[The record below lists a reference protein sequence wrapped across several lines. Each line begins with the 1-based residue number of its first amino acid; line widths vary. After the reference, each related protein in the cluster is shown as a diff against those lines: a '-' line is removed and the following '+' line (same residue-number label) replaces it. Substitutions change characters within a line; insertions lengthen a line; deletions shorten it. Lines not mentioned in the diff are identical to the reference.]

1 MGRGSA
7 FLSCLNSKLF
17 LSRLCT
23 PSPQLT
29 SPNPH
34 TSAPHTPAGNLPL
47 PRQCG
52 SKGSVGSSL
61 LFPPLSLFFKSKGP
75 EYLSFASCIP
85 DTGSLR
91 APHPLE
97 ERCEQGATQA
107 IPCTPHSL
115 LIKVWTTAKQPKS
128 FQTQTSRMSSLVM
141 NLNTSKSKTKLV
153 ISRHFLHT
161 HGDNEAQIKKKK
173 KKKAG

>member
-1 MGRGSA
+1 M
-7 FLSCLNSKLF
+7 SCLNSKLF

-61 LFPPLSLFFKSKGP
+61 LFPPLSLFF
-75 EYLSFASCIP
+75 LSQ
-85 DTGSLR
+85 R
-91 APHPLE
+91 APNICRLLHAFQTPGACDLPILWRAVRAGGIAGHPVHATLPSY
-97 ERCEQGATQA
+97 QGVDNG
-107 IPCTPHSL
+107 
-115 LIKVWTTAKQPKS
+115 KTAK
-128 FQTQTSRMSSLVM
+128 
-141 NLNTSKSKTKLV
+141 NLPNAN
-153 ISRHFLHT
+153 IT
-161 HGDNEAQIKKKK
+161 HVFFGYESQYI
-173 KKKAG
+173 